1 MLAVVVESINVKV
14 IENQKIIGKFFY
26 RFHVSEDMSIAELAE
41 IIKFKLNTKIREDED
56 KLGPKERILFFNN
69 RMSVSD
75 TLIMKEFYEKFRES
89 DGWVYID
96 FLIDTIII

>member
-1 MLAVVVESINVKV
+1 MVVESINVKV

-26 RFHVSEDMSIAELAE
+26 RFHVSEDMSISELAE

-75 TLIMKEFYEKFRES
+75 TMIMKEFYEKFRES

-96 FLIDTIII
+96 FLIDTIIIW

>member
-1 MLAVVVESINVKV
+1 MVVESINVKV

>member
-26 RFHVSEDMSIAELAE
+26 RFHVSEDMSISELAE

-75 TLIMKEFYEKFRES
+75 TMIMKEFYEKFRES